1 MERQKL
7 LCIQVQSRCK
17 GNDLTDQGTDHRRR
31 HARYRVHLLRQDAQL
46 YFDKNP
52 ETLANADLDDAE
64 KLLGDITITAPDTV
78 FDLPDGVTYAG
89 ATLSLKS
96 ETSLSLYFKS
106 SKTLTFSVDGKTV
119 ETAKSGG
126 YQIARIR
133 GISAKELKN
142 SFTLSVTAGESS
154 GSVTYSPMNYCYNT
168 LNGDT
173 EDENLINV
181 TKALYQYAQAA
192 DSYFD

>member
-1 MERQKL
+1 MRKSCSE
-7 LCIQVQSRCK
+7 
-17 GNDLTDQGTDHRRR
+17 
-31 HARYRVHLLRQDAQL
+31 L

-78 FDLPDGVTYAG
+78 FDLSAGVTYAG

-168 LNGDT
+168 
-173 EDENLINV
+173 
-181 TKALYQYAQAA
+181 KM
-192 DSYFD
+192 SS